1 MASGTPWDSFGR
13 PLKANPH
20 ASQTDEG
27 AYERMKG
34 NVLDEVKRF
43 FRPEFLNRIDNT
55 IVFHSLSREHMM
67 AIVQLMLGEVSSS
80 LIEKGMDLEVTDAAK
95 DWLCEKGYDPTFG
108 ARPLRRTIQ
117 DNVEDKLSDAI
128 LGGDLNPGDTAL
140 VDVEEDEIV
149 IRAKKAIAVA

>member
-1 MASGTPWDSFGR
+1 
-13 PLKANPH
+13 
-20 ASQTDEG
+20 
-27 AYERMKG
+27 
-34 NVLDEVKRF
+34 
-43 FRPEFLNRIDNT
+43 
-55 IVFHSLSREHMM
+55 
-67 AIVQLMLGEVSSS
+67 
-80 LIEKGMDLEVTDAAK
+80 MDLEVTDAAK

-149 IRAKKAIAVA
+149 IKAKKAIAVA